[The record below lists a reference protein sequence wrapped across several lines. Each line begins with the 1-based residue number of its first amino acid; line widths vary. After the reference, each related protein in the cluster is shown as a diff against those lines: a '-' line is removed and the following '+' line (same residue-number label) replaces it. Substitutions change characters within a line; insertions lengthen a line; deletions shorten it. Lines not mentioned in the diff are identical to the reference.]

1 MRSVLTTATKLRIS
15 IAAIVVIINAV
26 VGNGSIVL
34 PWALL
39 VIGLDVGAAFLLAHE
54 DVLLPHRSRQAAS
67 AITVLGALT
76 AGLSLMAGGGA
87 LPLFVIPLYRAGE
100 RQGRGGVAVTG
111 GALALGAGIAQ
122 ILDPPIG
129 LAAGQVLPW
138 GGLAVALGILA
149 AWEDRIAPRSR
160 VSDPVAGEA
169 AVLLDRLAQLS
180 AGLAG
185 GLDPTALAETI
196 LDELA
201 ARPGQRGLVLTGS
214 AEAVAIPLAVRGA
227 ARVPWPEPRQGA
239 PEVLRRAWAEGV
251 AGGDLVDERAVVAV
265 PMHDARG
272 SQVGILVSDWP
283 SRIRPSDADIAQVED
298 TAERHETGLSVALS
312 YASLREQAGVDERRH
327 LARTMHDGIAQEIA
341 AVGFHLDMVRYAAE
355 HAGDTTAP
363 ELASLRAEVA
373 RILVDLRNDITDL
386 RVGLRPEHGL
396 GAAVSARLQQF
407 GAATGAVVSVVLRES
422 GFRLPASTEIRLYRL
437 LLDVLA
443 DAQRHRAQHV
453 DLDLVVAAPHFEFT
467 IGHSGGTSL
476 SAEALRDR
484 LDDSATALSV
494 TGATFPSG
502 SGVRVRVH
510 ALGRSSADVAD
521 GIPLSPVRA
530 SEDPASPA
538 QKRAS

>member
-1 MRSVLTTATKLRIS
+1 M
-15 IAAIVVIINAV
+15 
-26 VGNGSIVL
+26 
-34 PWALL
+34 
-39 VIGLDVGAAFLLAHE
+39 
-54 DVLLPHRSRQAAS
+54 
-67 AITVLGALT
+67 
-76 AGLSLMAGGGA
+76 
-87 LPLFVIPLYRAGE
+87 
-100 RQGRGGVAVTG
+100 
-111 GALALGAGIAQ
+111 
-122 ILDPPIG
+122 
-129 LAAGQVLPW
+129 
-138 GGLAVALGILA
+138 
-149 AWEDRIAPRSR
+149 
-160 VSDPVAGEA
+160 
-169 AVLLDRLAQLS
+169 
-180 AGLAG
+180 
-185 GLDPTALAETI
+185 
-196 LDELA
+196 
-201 ARPGQRGLVLTGS
+201 
-214 AEAVAIPLAVRGA
+214 
-227 ARVPWPEPRQGA
+227 PWPEPREGA
-239 PEVLRRAWAEGV
+239 PEVLSRAWAEGV

-265 PMHDARG
+265 PLHDARG

-283 SRIRPSDADIAQVED
+283 SRSRPSDADIAHVVD

-312 YASLREQAGVDERRH
+312 YANLREEAGVDERRH

-453 DLDLVVAAPHFEFT
+453 DLDLMVAAPHFEFA

-484 LDDSATALSV
+484 LDDSAAELSV
-494 TGATFPSG
+494 TSGAFPSG
-502 SGVRVRVH
+502 AGIRVRVQ
-510 ALGRSSADVAD
+510 ALRRATTNSAD
-521 GIPLSPVRA
+521 GIPLNQARA
-530 SEDPASPA
+530 SQDPVTPP